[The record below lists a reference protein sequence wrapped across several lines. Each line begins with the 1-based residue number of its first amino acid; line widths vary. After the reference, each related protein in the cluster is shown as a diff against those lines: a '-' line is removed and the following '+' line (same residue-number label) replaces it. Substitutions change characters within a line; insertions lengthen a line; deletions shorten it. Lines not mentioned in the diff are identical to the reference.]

1 MVSRHEAAAAEAEE
15 LAGSEREVIVN
26 WIYASVVG
34 VFLGLAVGVGAC
46 QLHVPS
52 LVQSVAAVLAAVLLS
67 SGLTWFLGLRY
78 PVLFGD
84 AGAGYFVFGVEN
96 LLDLGVLLAAGAVLH
111 VALGVFGTALPWGS
125 GYRPLILGGAAGLY
139 GVISV
144 ARAID
149 SLSRVKLG

>member
-1 MVSRHEAAAAEAEE
+1 M
-15 LAGSEREVIVN
+15 N
-26 WIYASVVG
+26 WTYAVVVG

-46 QLHVPS
+46 QLRVSP

-84 AGAGYFVFGVEN
+84 AGGGYFAFGVEN
-96 LLDLGVLLAAGAVLH
+96 LLYLGVLLAVGAVLH
-111 VALGVFGTALPWGS
+111 VALGVFGTALPWVS

-139 GVISV
+139 SAISV
-144 ARAID
+144 VSALD
-149 SLSRVKLG
+149 SLSRLKLG